1 MSCSVGCRQS
11 LDPML
16 LWLRHRLVAAVLIQ
30 PLAHE
35 LSYTA
40 GAAVKKKKNVSL
52 ELKTESNQIRVKH
65 CIFFNIML

>member
-40 GAAVKKKKNVSL
+40 GAAVKKKK
-52 ELKTESNQIRVKH
+52 K
-65 CIFFNIML
+65 CIFGTKNRIKPN